1 MPMNL
6 QIEVRTAEEF
16 VQVVPIGEID
26 VYSAPAFKEE
36 LFTVIQNTKK
46 NLVIDGEKLD
56 YIDSTGLGVLIGGL
70 KRMREKGLSITIT
83 GLNPNIYKLFTITA
97 LDKPFNIKG
106 A

>member
-1 MPMNL
+1 MNL
-6 QIEVRTAEEF
+6 QIEVKTAEDF
-16 VQVVPIGEID
+16 VQIAPIGEID
-26 VYSAPAFKEE
+26 VYSAPTFKEE
-36 LFTVIQNTKK
+36 LFSVIQNTNK

-83 GLNPNIYKLFTITA
+83 GLNPNIHKLFTITA
-97 LDKPFNIKG
+97 LDKPFGIQKE